1 MSRPWVLRVDGLGR
15 RYGRGC
21 AECVD
26 RTGPEHGTN
35 TCDRCGSIVACA
47 GVSFDLHPGETL
59 GIVGES
65 GSGKTTVLSALY
77 LDEPATWGS
86 AYVDG
91 YGGGTADYLRASLA
105 DQRMLRAEPLG
116 LAYQNP
122 AMGLNLRITAGGNI
136 AERLLNVR
144 VRSVA
149 DIRERAQYLLRRTEV
164 PSDRMDDIP
173 AHFSGGM
180 QQRVQLSKVLAN
192 NPRVLFLDELTTGLD
207 VSVQAGVL
215 DLVRELQVQTGVA
228 MVAVS
233 HDIAVIRLL
242 AGRTMVMKDGRVIES
257 GLTDQVLED
266 PHHPYTQ
273 LLVASMT

>member
-1 MSRPWVLRVDGLGR
+1 MTEWTLRVDGLGR

-21 AECVD
+21 PRCID
-26 RTGPEHGTN
+26 STGPEAGTN
-35 TCDRCGSIVACA
+35 TCPHCGSIVAAA
-47 GVSFDLHPGETL
+47 GVSFDLLPGETL

-65 GSGKTTVLSALY
+65 GSGKSTVLRCLY
-77 LDEPATWGS
+77 LDEQPTWGE
-86 AYVDG
+86 ARLAAFGDG
-91 YGGGTADYLRASLA
+91 ASDIFQATIPERRELRAAL
-105 DQRMLRAEPLG
+105 MG

-144 VRSVA
+144 IRSVA
-149 DIRERAQYLLRRTEV
+149 EIRERAGYLLGRTEV
-164 PSDRMDDIP
+164 PADRMDDVP

-180 QQRVQLSKVLAN
+180 QQRVQLAKVLAN
-192 NPRVLFLDELTTGLD
+192 NPAVLFLDELTTGLD

-215 DLVRELQVQTGVA
+215 DLVREIQEQTHMP
-228 MVAVS
+228 MVVVS
-233 HDIAVIRLL
+233 HDLGVIRLL
-242 AGRTMVMKDGRVIES
+242 AGRTMVMKHGRVVES